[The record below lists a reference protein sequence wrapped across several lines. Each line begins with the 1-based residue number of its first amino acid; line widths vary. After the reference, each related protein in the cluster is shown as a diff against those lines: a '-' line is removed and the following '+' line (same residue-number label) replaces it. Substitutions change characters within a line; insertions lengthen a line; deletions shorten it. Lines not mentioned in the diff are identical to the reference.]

1 MSISLNQPKT
11 ESSEECSDALKFLM
25 SRVLRKSSNQDY
37 NEKLSKLTLP
47 EKIENLPGEDDQLGI
62 SLKEKNPESQL
73 QYDVFEEYDENIC
86 LIEDLEKE
94 DENDMSESFQ
104 QDAPIPNLNNNKDS
118 CIILEENTND

>member
-86 LIEDLEKE
+86 LIDDLENE